1 MNCTPR
7 LLSCILFLALPA
19 AARTFPEAE
28 RTAHEQGG
36 KALKQ
41 SVQGIAEKDLRNYV
55 TRLASPEY
63 EGRGTGDKGER
74 MATAYLA
81 AFLEGLG
88 LHPAGGNESYF
99 QTFDFPA
106 GMKLDGENDLTF
118 DGGVPAG
125 FDKTIAPGRHY
136 QPLSFSRSGRFG
148 AELVFAG
155 FGIVARD
162 YDSFEELEVK
172 DKWVVVLRGNPEAH
186 PRLRGSG
193 PLVVKANL
201 AKEKGA
207 TGIIFVKGTN
217 KEVSSELFFPSQD
230 IGGGTILPALTITDQ
245 LAAPLLTGKPGS
257 ASLKN
262 LFESYS
268 RAEKVK
274 GFALKQRIS
283 ARIGVA
289 KNRDE
294 GRNVVA
300 RLVVGEK
307 PSGEAIMIGAHIDHL
322 GYGNRGG
329 TRARGEEA
337 DEIHFGADDN
347 ASGVAAMMELA
358 QHFAAQKARG
368 ALTLKR
374 DLLFAGWSGE
384 ELGLHG
390 SSHYVEQARKEGA
403 LYPRVA
409 AYLNLDMVG
418 RLKKEGLNVQGTE
431 SSGAWEG
438 VLDRIDKP
446 EQLGILRSTSPYLP
460 TDTTPLYKAGVPVLS
475 IFTGLHE
482 DYHTPRDTIETLNF
496 TGLHKVTGYVRDLTV
511 EIARL
516 KEAPG
521 YVKVERNRR
530 RNVPRVRL
538 GIQFEA
544 IEEGIRVT
552 SVQEGSAAAQSGL
565 QNDDIL
571 RQLDGMNLGNGDD
584 LIAVLRRLEPGKEYP
599 LAVGRK
605 GKDLKLRIVPQ
616 KR

>member
-1 MNCTPR
+1 MNCIPR

-28 RTAHEQGG
+28 QTAHEQGG

-41 SVQGIAEKDLRNYV
+41 SVQGISKKDLRNYV

-88 LHPAGGNESYF
+88 LHPAGENESYF

-125 FDKTIAPGRHY
+125 FDKTIAPGKHY

-155 FGIVARD
+155 FGIVAGD

-172 DKWVVVLRGNPEAH
+172 DKWVVVLRGNPEAR

-217 KEVSSELFFPSQD
+217 KEVSAELFPPSQD
-230 IGGGTILPALTITDQ
+230 IGGGAIIPALIITDQ
-245 LAAPLLTGKPGS
+245 LAAPLLTGKQEP
-257 ASLKN
+257 ASLKD

-289 KNRDE
+289 RNRDE

-300 RLVVGEK
+300 RLVVGEN
-307 PSGEAIMIGAHIDHL
+307 PSEEAIMIGAHIDHL

-368 ALTLKR
+368 ALMLKR

-390 SSHYVEQARKEGA
+390 SSHYVEQARKKGA

-418 RLKKEGLNVQGTE
+418 RLKKEGLNVQGTG

-438 VLDRIDKP
+438 VLDRIDNP
-446 EQLGILRSTSPYLP
+446 EQLGILRSPSPHLP

-496 TGLHKVTGYVRDLTV
+496 TGLHKVTDYVRNLTV

-516 KEAPG
+516 KGAPG
-521 YVKVERNRR
+521 YVEVERTRK
-530 RNVPRVRL
+530 RNAPRVRL

-544 IEEGIRVT
+544 VEEGLRVT
-552 SVQEGSAAAQSGL
+552 RVQEGSAAAQSGL
-565 QNDDIL
+565 QNSDIL
-571 RQLDGMNLGNGDD
+571 RQLDGMD
-584 LIAVLRRLEPGKEYP
+584 LANTNDLTAVLRRLEPGKEYP
-599 LAVGRK
+599 LAVGRR
-605 GKDLKLRIVPQ
+605 GKDLKLRIVPE
-616 KR
+616 RR